1 MSRRTKYDGSKRTAD
16 LSEQGRR
23 FLFLTEG
30 AEMKKQYKAIET
42 EPGKWKKKTGWKL
55 NKSDLVGLVIFA
67 AIIFYIAIHVIIGGG
82 L

>member
-1 MSRRTKYDGSKRTAD
+1 
-16 LSEQGRR
+16 
-23 FLFLTEG
+23 
-30 AEMKKQYKAIET
+30 MKKQYKAIET